1 MLPLACH
8 LTTLK
13 FLFSKNGTF
22 YKGCSKK
29 RFVLLFAV
37 FSLINVFLK
46 LLQVQKE
53 LSNKWFPCLSRA
65 MVRLCTLVTRTI
77 RLLSSMGLP
86 LVVFFRTVGQFAMSK
101 ASFGW
106 VCRSPPK
113 TVSDKLWAACWV
125 AADRARYS
133 SPFVRSI
140 LFGGVY
146 HLDALW
152 AARLVTALLRY
163 SLRFQGCPPW
173 SLRFGSPCA
182 TLNTWLLRCH
192 WVRVRPWVWEHP
204 LGGAKLD
211 LSVRLSPQLVDGW
224 INHCRHALR
233 VGWRAYQ
240 FKEWCA
246 SSRHEL
252 LEIPSPWNWFQKINW
267 GDARDWATTTASAAT
282 VCLGATYSL
291 AHWQHWL
298 HLARVLL
305 SRSFPSCLL
314 GVCFPSPL
322 RPYASCF
329 PLSCSLRLVRWGRPT
344 NCPIGPCLAL
354 FRPVPALEGSIWLN
368 PVCPS
373 FLGLLTLS
381 PWLAVWPYPWW
392 LLFVCNTCL
401 TKEILFHSRSFRHTP
416 SSSSARW
423 GLLCAID
430 FAVVQCKDFSLHCT
444 TLHYTPLH

>member
-1 MLPLACH
+1 
-8 LTTLK
+8 
-13 FLFSKNGTF
+13 
-22 YKGCSKK
+22 
-29 RFVLLFAV
+29 
-37 FSLINVFLK
+37 
-46 LLQVQKE
+46 
-53 LSNKWFPCLSRA
+53 
-65 MVRLCTLVTRTI
+65 
-77 RLLSSMGLP
+77 
-86 LVVFFRTVGQFAMSK
+86 MSK

-113 TVSDKLWAACWV
+113 TVSDKLWTACWV

-192 WVRVRPWVWEHP
+192 WVRVRPWVWQHP
-204 LGGAKLD
+204 LGGVKLD
-211 LSVRLSPQLVDGW
+211 LSVPLSPQLVDGW
-224 INHCRHALR
+224 INHCRHVLR

-252 LEIPSPWNWFQKINW
+252 LEIPSPLHWFQKINW

-282 VCLGATYSL
+282 VCLGATYSP
-291 AHWQHWL
+291 AHWQHKDPSRAGCIWPGAPL
-298 HLARVLL
+298 SVISIMSFGSVLPVPTSPLRVLL
-305 SRSFPSCLL
+305 PPFLL
-314 GVCFPSPL
+314 ASAVVC
-322 RPYASCF
+322 
-329 PLSCSLRLVRWGRPT
+329 WGRPT

-354 FRPVPALEGSIWLN
+354 FRPVPALEGSIWLI

-381 PWLAVWPYPWW
+381 PWLAVWPYP
-392 LLFVCNTCL
+392 
-401 TKEILFHSRSFRHTP
+401 
-416 SSSSARW
+416 
-423 GLLCAID
+423 
-430 FAVVQCKDFSLHCT
+430 
-444 TLHYTPLH
+444 